1 MSDVDDIVADFELLG
16 EWDARYQYLVELG
29 EALPP
34 MSDARRTE
42 KNRVQGCIS
51 KVWVHA
57 VRDPDAPSQV
67 RYSGDCDTAI
77 IKGVL
82 ALLIDLM
89 SGRTPEEI
97 GTLDVDGLFERL
109 QLAEH
114 LSPNRHF
121 GIYGIVELMRAQARV
136 LAPHES
142 AAASG
147 G

>member
-1 MSDVDDIVADFELLG
+1 MSDIDDIAADFEMLG
-16 EWDARYQYLVELG
+16 EWSARYEYLVELG
-29 EALPP
+29 EGLPP
-34 MSDARRTE
+34 MDDAHRAE
-42 KNRVQGCIS
+42 GNRVKGCIS

-57 VRDPDAPSQV
+57 ERDPGAPSQV

-89 SGRTPEEI
+89 SGRTPADI
-97 GTLDVDGLFERL
+97 ASLDVDGLFERL
-109 QLAEH
+109 QLADH

-121 GIYGIVELMRAQARV
+121 GIYGIVELMKAQARA
-136 LAPHES
+136 LAPHET
-142 AAASG
+142 AAATG